1 MFMKK
6 LFFVLFIFFFAS
18 AVYAQSYEDVERTTS
33 FGLIPVL
40 SDTNERTDG
49 YYLPSLLAANKKGY
63 GYIDCNFTKG
73 GLIVPFLG
81 RSLVMAVWYENG
93 NTRDM
98 VDIKQIMSVL
108 QPSSSD
114 IPDTEHLMGF
124 AFGANLN
131 GNLALGLNF
140 RYLLGR
146 HFEEN
151 STATVTNSY
160 KINTDRIE
168 LNPSLTFRKGSLFI
182 DFGIALNFQWMT
194 ETAKGS
200 FEYDRTTTY
209 DGNVDFSFFGRGGFA
224 LSQYSDLVVGTG
236 FGVLPLHE
244 KQLALVEDDNEEVAD
259 IKNNTFFW
267 NFKVGSLLKP
277 QKWMRIHPAI
287 LFSLYHVDNIDK
299 LINNDLSDEIT
310 TTKKNIFALSLMLGM
325 DVTPAEWISIK
336 AGVKKDFNLIDDRET
351 RDDSDTAV
359 QNTRLNEA
367 LGAYFGQS
375 FMWKGFTFT
384 SMINLDFFIQGP
396 YIISGKEMTSNW
408 AYVSTVEYQW

>member
-1 MFMKK
+1 MKK
-6 LFFVLFIFFFAS
+6 LFLALFFVLFTVVLS
-18 AVYAQSYEDVERTTS
+18 AQSYEEVERTTS

-81 RSLVMAVWYENG
+81 RSMVIAAWYENG

-98 VDIKQIMSVL
+98 VDIQDIMAVL
-108 QPSSSD
+108 QPSGPAM
-114 IPDTEHLMGF
+114 PDTEHLMGL
-124 AFGANLN
+124 AFGANIN
-131 GNLALGLNF
+131 SNFALGLNF

-151 STATVTNSY
+151 STTTTTNSY
-160 KINTDRIE
+160 KVDTNRIE
-168 LNPSLTFRKGSLFI
+168 LNPSMTFRRGSLFV

-224 LSQYSDLVVGTG
+224 MSQYSDLVLATG
-236 FGVLPLHE
+236 FGVLPIHE
-244 KQLALVEDDNEEVAD
+244 KQLALVGTNNEEVAD
-259 IKNNTFFW
+259 IVNNTYFW
-267 NFKVGSLLKP
+267 NFKIASILKP
-277 QKWMRIHPAI
+277 QKWMRIHPSL
-287 LFSLYHVDNIDK
+287 LFSLYHIDNINEV
-299 LINNDLSDEIT
+299 INNPLSDEVT
-310 TTKKNIFALSLMLGM
+310 TTKDNIFALSLMLGM
-325 DVTPAEWISIK
+325 DIIPVEWFSIK
-336 AGVKKDFNLIDDRET
+336 AGVKKDFNLIDDRMTTE
-351 RDDSDTAV
+351 DSDITV
-359 QNTRLNEA
+359 QDTRLSEN

-384 SMINLDFFIQGP
+384 SMLNLDFFIQGP
-396 YIISGKEMTSNW
+396 YMISGTPMTSSW
-408 AYVSTVEYQW
+408 AYVATVEYQW

>member
-1 MFMKK
+1 MKK
-6 LFFVLFIFFFAS
+6 LFLALFFVLFTVVLS
-18 AVYAQSYEDVERTTS
+18 AQSYEEVERTTS

-81 RSLVMAVWYENG
+81 RSMVIAAWYENG

-98 VDIKQIMSVL
+98 VDIQEIMTVL
-108 QPSSSD
+108 QPTGPAM
-114 IPDTEHLMGF
+114 PDTEHLMGL
-124 AFGANLN
+124 AFGANIN
-131 GNLALGLNF
+131 SSFALGLNF

-151 STATVTNSY
+151 STTTTTNSY
-160 KINTDRIE
+160 KVDTNRIE
-168 LNPSLTFRKGSLFI
+168 LNPSMTYRKGSLFV

-224 LSQYSDLVVGTG
+224 ISQYSDLVLATG
-236 FGVLPLHE
+236 FGVLPIHE
-244 KQLALVEDDNEEVAD
+244 KQLALVGANNEEVAD
-259 IKNNTFFW
+259 IVNNTYFW
-267 NFKVGSLLKP
+267 NFKIASILKP
-277 QKWMRIHPAI
+277 QKWMRIHPSL
-287 LFSLYHVDNIDK
+287 LFSLYHVDNINEV
-299 LINNDLSDEIT
+299 INNPLSDEVT
-310 TTKKNIFALSLMLGM
+310 TTKDNIFALSLMLGM
-325 DVTPAEWISIK
+325 DIIPVEWFSIK
-336 AGVKKDFNLIDDRET
+336 AGVKKDFNLIDDRMTTE
-351 RDDSDTAV
+351 DSDITV
-359 QNTRLNEA
+359 QDTRLSEN

-384 SMINLDFFIQGP
+384 SMLNLDFFIQCP
-396 YIISGKEMTSNW
+396 YMISGTPMTSSW
-408 AYVSTVEYQW
+408 AYVATVEYQW

>member
-1 MFMKK
+1 MKK
-6 LFFVLFIFFFAS
+6 LFLVFIFVFFAGALS
-18 AVYAQSYEDVERTTS
+18 AQSYEEVERTTT

-63 GYIDCNFTKG
+63 GYIDCNFTQG

-81 RSLVMAVWYENG
+81 RSMVIAAWYENG
-93 NTRDM
+93 DSRNL
-98 VDIKQIMSVL
+98 VDIQSIMGYL
-108 QPSSSD
+108 QPAPVM
-114 IPDTEHLMGF
+114 PDTEHLMGL
-124 AFGANLN
+124 AFGANIN
-131 GNLALGLNF
+131 SSFALGLNF

-151 STATVTNSY
+151 SSTTTTNSY
-160 KINTDRIE
+160 KVDTNRIE
-168 LNPSLTFRKGSLFI
+168 LNPSMTYRKGSLFV

-194 ETAKGS
+194 EEAKGS

-224 LSQYSDLVVGTG
+224 ASQYSDLVFATG
-236 FGVLPLHE
+236 FGVLPIHE
-244 KQLALVEDDNEEVAD
+244 KQLAMVGANNEEVAD
-259 IKNNTFFW
+259 ITNNTFFW
-267 NFKVGSLLKP
+267 NFKLASILKP
-277 QKWMRIHPAI
+277 QKWMRIHPSI
-287 LFSLYHVDNIDK
+287 LFSLYHVDNITEV
-299 LINNDLSDEIT
+299 LNNPLSDEVT
-310 TTKKNIFALSLMLGM
+310 TTKANVFALSLMLGM
-325 DVTPAEWISIK
+325 DVIPAEWISIK
-336 AGVKKDFNLIDDRET
+336 AGVKKDFNLVDDRMTTE
-351 RDDSDTAV
+351 DSDLTV
-359 QNTRLNEA
+359 QDTKLSEN

-408 AYVSTVEYQW
+408 AYVATVEYQW